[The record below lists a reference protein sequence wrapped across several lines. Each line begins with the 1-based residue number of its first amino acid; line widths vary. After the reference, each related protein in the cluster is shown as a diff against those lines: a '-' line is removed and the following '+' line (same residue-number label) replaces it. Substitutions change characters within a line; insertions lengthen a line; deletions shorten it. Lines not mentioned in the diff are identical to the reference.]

1 MRHKYKPGARAG
13 AQAQDRARGVVPIA
27 LASVYGG
34 FFGAGLGVI
43 LTAVISITDPGNL
56 RAIKSLKNLL
66 ATFVTAAAIVI
77 FIAQGSVHWP
87 ATLCMLAGALLG
99 GYLGGYLIRVLPAQA
114 VRLFVIVTGA
124 AMTIIYAAR
133 CWF

>member
-1 MRHKYKPGARAG
+1 MRRKQAWSARRRAQARRARRRTNRAG
-13 AQAQDRARGVVPIA
+13 IGVW
-27 LASVYGG
+27 G

-124 AMTIIYAAR
+124 AMTIIYASR
-133 CWF
+133 YWF

>member
-1 MRHKYKPGARAG
+1 MRHKYKPERAPARR
-13 AQAQDRARGVVPIA
+13 AQAQDRAARGVVPIA

-99 GYLGGYLIRVLPAQA
+99 GYLGGYLIRVLPPRPCA
-114 VRLFVIVTGA
+114 
-124 AMTIIYAAR
+124 
-133 CWF
+133 CSSS

>member
-1 MRHKYKPGARAG
+1 ML
-13 AQAQDRARGVVPIA
+13 PIA

-87 ATLCMLAGALLG
+87 ATLCMLAGALAG
-99 GYLGGYLIRVLPAQA
+99 GYLGGHLIRVLPASA
-114 VRLFVIVTGA
+114 IRAFVIVTGA
-124 AMTIIYAAR
+124 AMTVIYAVKY
-133 CWF
+133 WF